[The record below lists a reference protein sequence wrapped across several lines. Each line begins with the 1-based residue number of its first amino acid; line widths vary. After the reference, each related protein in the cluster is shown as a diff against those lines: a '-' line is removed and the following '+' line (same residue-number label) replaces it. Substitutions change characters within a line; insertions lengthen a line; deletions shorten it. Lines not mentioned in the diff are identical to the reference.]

1 MQSAS
6 KTIRA
11 VIFDLDGTL
20 LYSLEDLADSV
31 NAVLKAEG
39 MPEHPLDDYR
49 TFVGDGMKKLV
60 ERAAPRVV
68 KDTAKR
74 DAMVDAVR
82 AEYAERWNAK
92 SRPYP
97 GIPEL
102 LNACGER
109 GIARAVLSNKPHE
122 FTQRIMDEIFADWT
136 FEVVAGAKPGIPLK
150 PDPTAALKIAE
161 ELGLEPKDVLF
172 LGDSNVDIKTAKAAG
187 MFAVGALWGY
197 RGKEE
202 LETAGAEALVAEAV
216 DVLELMASK

>member
-1 MQSAS
+1 MQRAS

-68 KDTAKR
+68 NDTAKR

-187 MFAVGALWGY
+187 MFSVGALWGY

-202 LETAGAEALVAEAV
+202 LEAAGAEALVAEAV
-216 DVLELMASK
+216 DVLELIASK